1 MGDEITAKDLKNVV
15 MIALMGKNPENG
27 MKLKPR
33 DKRIREGRVVLE
45 YYLEWINRGIKAAQE
60 DREREA
66 LGLPF

>member
-1 MGDEITAKDLKNVV
+1 

-33 DKRIREGRVVLE
+33 DKRIREGRVKLE
-45 YYLEWINRGIKAAQE
+45 EYLEWINRGKKAAQE